1 MTDQRR
7 SLITKAEG
15 RSTEKEGPTDLAWLN
30 REENIRL
37 REHQET
43 GEENLPQKRD
53 IRNEL
58 TKHSKVTM
66 SEFCFED
73 SNPKNTMED
82 SYGALHK
89 EDRTA

>member
-1 MTDQRR
+1 MP
-7 SLITKAEG
+7 E
-15 RSTEKEGPTDLAWLN
+15 
-30 REENIRL
+30 RL
-37 REHQET
+37 REQQET
-43 GEENLPQKRD
+43 EGDSTVNRKRPGD
-53 IRNEL
+53 GL
-58 TKHSKVTM
+58 TKHNVVTM